1 MKNTS
6 LECSN
11 EQQTPPPPPGKD
23 MQMFF
28 YNIEMYL
35 SVLPVVLMLMGT
47 IGNMVAFYV
56 LTRKKLRTQSTMIY
70 FASLTI
76 MDTMS
81 LYQWLF

>member
-11 EQQTPPPPPGKD
+11 EQQTPPLPPGKD

>member
-11 EQQTPPPPPGKD
+11 EQTMPPLSPAED

-35 SVLPVVLMLMGT
+35 SVLPVVLMIMGT

-81 LYQWLF
+81 LYQW